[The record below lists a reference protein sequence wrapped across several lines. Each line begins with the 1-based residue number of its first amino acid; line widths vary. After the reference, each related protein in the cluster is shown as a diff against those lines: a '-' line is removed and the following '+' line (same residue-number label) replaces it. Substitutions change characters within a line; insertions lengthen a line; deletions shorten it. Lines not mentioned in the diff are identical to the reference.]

1 MNHALPKSLA
11 ILGAALISASA
22 QAATTWVGTA
32 NYGVETVGPFD
43 SYDFGVGVIL
53 LEAFSGTG
61 GPTNPAAGDVFNGYL
76 QSYVSGHSLG
86 LTGVSAS
93 NLNITGSGTGYELT
107 LRANFQ
113 ETITNVTGTSVDFTI
128 DSGSAEVYLDGSPD
142 YSFVGDS
149 GFSDGTAILNGSI
162 VGGSGT
168 VFGGVLGV
176 TSIDVL
182 ITGYDTSVF
191 HPDTIIAGSSVF
203 TLQLTDGNNQFSG
216 VSSVQGNSVDSGDFL
231 LSADGNLTL
240 AAVPVP
246 AAVWLFGTGLLGLL
260 GMARRRH

>member
-1 MNHALPKSLA
+1 MNHSLPKALA
-11 ILGAALISASA
+11 VLGVAMISASA

-32 NYGVETVGPFD
+32 DYGVETVGPFD

-76 QSYVSGHSLG
+76 QSYVSGHLLG
-86 LTGVSAS
+86 ITGVADS
-93 NLNITGSGTGYELT
+93 LNTTGSGTGYELT

-113 ETITNVTGTSVDFTI
+113 ETITNVTPSNVDFTM
-128 DSGSAEVYLDGSPD
+128 DSGSAEIYLDTSPD
-142 YSFVGDS
+142 YSFGGDS
-149 GFSDGTAILNGSI
+149 GFNNGTAILNGTI
-162 VGGSGT
+162 IGGSGT
-168 VFGGVLGV
+168 VINETLGI
-176 TSIDVL
+176 TSIDIM

-191 HPDTIIAGSSVF
+191 DPDTIIAGSSVF
-203 TLQLTDGNNQFSG
+203 TLQLNDGATDFDGIT
-216 VSSVQGNSVDSGDFL
+216 SVQGHNVDVGEDFL

-240 AAVPVP
+240 TAVPVP